1 MTTVLTGRKVEEK
14 KVPSKITIKPYVE
27 QKTKIIS

>member
-1 MTTVLTGRKVEEK
+1 MVTGRKVEEK
-14 KVPSKITIKPYVE
+14 KVRTEITIKPYVE